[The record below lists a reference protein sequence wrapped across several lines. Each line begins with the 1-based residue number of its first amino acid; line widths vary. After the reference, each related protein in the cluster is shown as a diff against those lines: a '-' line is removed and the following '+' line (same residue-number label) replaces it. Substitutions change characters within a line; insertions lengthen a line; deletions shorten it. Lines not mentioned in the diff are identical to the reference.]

1 MVAVA
6 NPRYEVVCRLAG
18 GGMADLYL
26 ARVVGMAGFERL
38 VVIKR
43 LAKSLASNPAAMQAL
58 FDEARIAATLSH
70 ANIVQVNDVE
80 VVDGEV
86 SIVMEF
92 LHGHDVAHLLRRLRT
107 ANHLPPLDQ
116 AVAIT
121 QCVCAGLHHAH
132 ERVGPDGQSLKIVH
146 RDVSPHNV
154 FVTYDGTVKLVDFG
168 IARATTRRGHTE
180 HGVIKGKPG
189 YIAPE
194 QLYGR
199 PVDRRTDVWGTG
211 VLLFEMTT
219 GSPPFGDSPGIDK
232 MVAVAT
238 KDPPTPSSLVATY
251 PPELE
256 AIVMRAIARDPN
268 QRYDSC
274 EAMRLDLDAFARA
287 RGLDLSPFRIGALM
301 ERVFAPQLAA
311 WRNAQR
317 EGLSL
322 SDHVAAFRHSRPM
335 EAVDLAELGE
345 EPDTDPSDPPVS
357 PPPIQAVDVRAAT
370 EVASTAPSPAAAV
383 HEPAPSPGL
392 SRRWRVVIGI
402 VATPLLLLAGI
413 GIWSVIDARSRPGA
427 ALAAPAPQT
436 APVATP
442 QPIVQPIEAPKPAV
456 EPAKVEPKPP
466 AKLDEPK
473 PPAKVDEPKPP
484 AKVDEP
490 APEPAKVEDTVPDP
504 AIEIET
510 PKQAKPVKKRPVPAR
525 VVKTASPPVHPPAPL
540 PPPTRPATPPVTT
553 TTPPPAAPPAPPDPD
568 APLPR

>member
-26 ARVVGMAGFERL
+26 ARVIGMAGFERL

-92 LHGHDVAHLLRRLRT
+92 LHGHDVSHLLRRLGQ
-107 ANHLPPLDQ
+107 ANHVLPLDQ

-121 QCVCAGLHHAH
+121 QSVCAGLHHAH
-132 ERVGPDGQSLKIVH
+132 EAVGPDGQSLKIVH

-154 FVTYDGTVKLVDFG
+154 FVTYDGAVKLVDFG

-194 QLYGR
+194 QLYAR

-219 GSPPFGDSPGIDK
+219 GAPPFGDSPGIDK
-232 MVAVAT
+232 MLAVAT
-238 KDPPTPSSLVATY
+238 KDPPTPSSVVPSY
-251 PPELE
+251 PPDLE

-268 QRYDSC
+268 QRYDTA
-274 EAMRLDLDAFARA
+274 EAMRLDLDAFART
-287 RGLDLSPFRIGALM
+287 RTLDLSPFRIGALM

-311 WRNAQR
+311 WRSSQR
-317 EGLSL
+317 EGRSL
-322 SDHVAAFRHSRPM
+322 SEHVAAFRHSGPM
-335 EAVDLAELGE
+335 EAVDLAELGNYGDT
-345 EPDTDPSDPPVS
+345 EPDDPPT
-357 PPPIQAVDVRAAT
+357 PIDEIDARAPT
-370 EVASTAPSPAAAV
+370 VMASTAEAAPTPPPDPV
-383 HEPAPSPGL
+383 PRGL
-392 SRRWRVVIGI
+392 SRRWQIVIGI
-402 VATPLLLLAGI
+402 VATPFLLLVGI
-413 GIWSVIDARSRPGA
+413 GIWSVIDSRGRPGGS
-427 ALAAPAPQT
+427 ALAAPAQVSPPVP
-436 APVATP
+436 APN
-442 QPIVQPIEAPKPAV
+442 PIVQPIDVPVDPPKQPV
-456 EPAKVEPKPP
+456 IEPPVDDP
-466 AKLDEPK
+466 KLDE
-473 PPAKVDEPKPP
+473 A
-484 AKVDEP
+484 
-490 APEPAKVEDTVPDP
+490 VEDPAVDP
-504 AIEIET
+504 AIEIE
-510 PKQAKPVKKRPVPAR
+510 PVKPAKTVKKHPPPPR
-525 VVKTASPPVHPPAPL
+525 VVKTAPPPRPAAA
-540 PPPTRPATPPVTT
+540 PPPTRPATPPVTPPPPP
-553 TTPPPAAPPAPPDPD
+553 PPPAPTAPPDPD
-568 APLPR
+568 APLPH